1 MTKTRTYTI
10 ALFAIPWIEGDNDHN
25 FNWNISKQDYMCI
38 SYHRSIGFHTTP
50 LRPILVRF
58 IMERIDNSWRQDH
71 NILWH
76 QLHNSGNFVL
86 SCLRC
91 VMSAKQAKSNI
102 ATQLVRLPFC
112 TSIYTCSMMWCKDGA
127 IDC

>member
-1 MTKTRTYTI
+1 MITTSTGI
-10 ALFAIPWIEGDNDHN
+10 F
-25 FNWNISKQDYMCI
+25 SKQDYMCI

-50 LRPILVRF
+50 LRPILVKF
-58 IMERIDNSWRQDH
+58 IMERIANSWLQDQ

-91 VMSAKQAKSNI
+91 MSVKPAKSNI
-102 ATQLVRLPFC
+102 ATQLVRLLFC
-112 TSIYTCSMMWCKDGA
+112 TR
-127 IDC
+127 